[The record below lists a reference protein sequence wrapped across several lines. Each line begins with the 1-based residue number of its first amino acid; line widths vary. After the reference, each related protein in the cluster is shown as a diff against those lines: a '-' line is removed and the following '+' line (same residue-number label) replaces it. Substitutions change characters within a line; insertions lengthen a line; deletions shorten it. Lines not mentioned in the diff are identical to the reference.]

1 MDNMKKTYD
10 CCLLD
15 LRHNIV
21 TLYED
26 YDPETSSMFFA
37 SADEVLL
44 SVKVSINEHNNL
56 VIEGEPLIFDFA
68 LDRTNIN
75 ELTYKP
81 CKRYIEKYVPNKFYR
96 FFGAKP
102 YEYVHGWWAYRSGES
117 SKYILNNYKIRL
129 N

>member
-37 SADEVLL
+37 STDEVLL

-56 VIEGEPLIFDFA
+56 VI
-68 LDRTNIN
+68 
-75 ELTYKP
+75 
-81 CKRYIEKYVPNKFYR
+81 
-96 FFGAKP
+96 
-102 YEYVHGWWAYRSGES
+102 
-117 SKYILNNYKIRL
+117 
-129 N
+129 

>member
-44 SVKVSINEHNNL
+44 SVKVSPASLEH
-56 VIEGEPLIFDFA
+56 FM
-68 LDRTNIN
+68 
-75 ELTYKP
+75 
-81 CKRYIEKYVPNKFYR
+81 
-96 FFGAKP
+96 
-102 YEYVHGWWAYRSGES
+102 
-117 SKYILNNYKIRL
+117 
-129 N
+129 